1 MDFPK
6 FDNELIEMLTNV
18 SDSYP
23 DFVYGVALAAKKTNT
38 RDELVEF
45 IRDNPQAD
53 TSDIIEFQNQF
64 IL

>member
-1 MDFPK
+1 MDFSK

-38 RDELVEF
+38 G
-45 IRDNPQAD
+45 
-53 TSDIIEFQNQF
+53 
-64 IL
+64 